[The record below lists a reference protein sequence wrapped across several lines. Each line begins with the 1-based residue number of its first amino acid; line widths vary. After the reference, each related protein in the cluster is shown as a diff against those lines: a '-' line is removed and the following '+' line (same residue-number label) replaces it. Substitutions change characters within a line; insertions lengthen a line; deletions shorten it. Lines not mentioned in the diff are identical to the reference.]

1 VKFIDRCAGARPP
14 PRLHRIDGS
23 PRSINEG
30 CGADGASYVYAM
42 SFRSLVLVL
51 FAVVVVLWPGCRPA
65 EDPAPLASN
74 YALDSTTFRAELDA
88 AREAN
93 LNGEFL
99 LADSLGRAVM
109 EGARLPERGK
119 QLVMAYSAV
128 AHSLQGRR
136 QLDSALYYFE
146 RAVEVASRYQQYKD
160 MAVALNNMAT
170 VLQDKGDYELA
181 LVHLLRSRDLRQQA
195 GDSAGMA
202 KSWNNLGILLMR
214 KNDTLAA
221 DDAFRN
227 AVAINERTHDSS
239 SWSKSLANRA
249 VVQLDLQHYD
259 TALVLLQRA
268 AAVRPGVQ
276 FGRSEAYLYTN
287 TGLAHEGLGRLDEA
301 RADYAR
307 AIRDAAQ
314 EGDEVTVAGSHM
326 YLADLL
332 VRSGEHALA
341 RIHLDTAVAIARR
354 TDATEY
360 LKDAYLTLAESHAA
374 TGDHESAYRHYRTY
388 DALADSLM
396 NADKDR
402 TMSELLVQ
410 NDVQRRERENTEL
423 RTEQA
428 LAELRARDLRVLL
441 AVVCLLAVAVAVL
454 AWSLVQRT
462 RERARRRETELEQQ
476 ALRLQMD
483 PHFLFNAL
491 NTIPGLY
498 ASTDARTATTYVSHL
513 SNLLRL
519 ILETSRTMQVPLRQ
533 ELELLE
539 HYLAVSTSRHSGVF
553 SWWITVDPTLDRD
566 AVRIPPMLLQPLVE
580 NAVHHGLVP
589 RKRDGELHVEVART
603 GDTLVCRVRD
613 NGIGRAARQRTKG
626 EVLGASR
633 GLQITAERLE
643 QLNRG
648 RAAEDGIRIVDL
660 HDAEGRPT
668 GTEVVVRTFIEPAW

>member
-1 VKFIDRCAGARPP
+1 
-14 PRLHRIDGS
+14 
-23 PRSINEG
+23 
-30 CGADGASYVYAM
+30 
-42 SFRSLVLVL
+42 
-51 FAVVVVLWPGCRPA
+51 
-65 EDPAPLASN
+65 
-74 YALDSTTFRAELDA
+74 
-88 AREAN
+88 
-93 LNGEFL
+93 
-99 LADSLGRAVM
+99 
-109 EGARLPERGK
+109 
-119 QLVMAYSAV
+119 
-128 AHSLQGRR
+128 
-136 QLDSALYYFE
+136 
-146 RAVEVASRYQQYKD
+146 
-160 MAVALNNMAT
+160 
-170 VLQDKGDYELA
+170 
-181 LVHLLRSRDLRQQA
+181 
-195 GDSAGMA
+195 
-202 KSWNNLGILLMR
+202 
-214 KNDTLAA
+214 
-221 DDAFRN
+221 
-227 AVAINERTHDSS
+227 
-239 SWSKSLANRA
+239 
-249 VVQLDLQHYD
+249 
-259 TALVLLQRA
+259 
-268 AAVRPGVQ
+268 
-276 FGRSEAYLYTN
+276 
-287 TGLAHEGLGRLDEA
+287 
-301 RADYAR
+301 
-307 AIRDAAQ
+307 
-314 EGDEVTVAGSHM
+314 
-326 YLADLL
+326 
-332 VRSGEHALA
+332 
-341 RIHLDTAVAIARR
+341 
-354 TDATEY
+354 
-360 LKDAYLTLAESHAA
+360 
-374 TGDHESAYRHYRTY
+374 
-388 DALADSLM
+388 M

-441 AVVCLLAVAVAVL
+441 AVVCLLAMAVAVL

-589 RKRDGELHVEVART
+589 RKRNGELHVEVART

-660 HDAEGRPT
+660 HDADGRRR
-668 GTEVVVRTFIEPAW
+668 GHRGGGAHLHRTTAW